1 MNIVIKIIGI
11 LILREWGGEKNY
23 SYFCFVA
30 INQIVGGVCTI
41 ISAYT
46 HTHRIKII
54 QIMLS
59 VQSYICM

>member
-1 MNIVIKIIGI
+1 MNIAIKIIGI

-23 SYFCFVA
+23 SFFCCCYQS
-30 INQIVGGVCTI
+30 NKGGVCTI